1 MLNHGFYISN
11 KEIATESKD
20 CLRGSWKVAALTTF
34 VFCLFMIVALSITI
48 LTSIFVEWWFSIP
61 FGILTI
67 LLFGIFHYG
76 YSQFCLSIAR
86 QETPYISELFSG
98 FSKKI
103 GGILKLIIKKFFL
116 LLFWLVVFIVPFFVK
131 AIAYS
136 MSTLLMIDK
145 GLKSD
150 VVIKESK
157 HIMKQNYGR
166 YLKFVFSNILWFLLV
181 LISAGIAIIWV
192 APKFMTGKA
201 LFYENLKTE
210 F

>member
-48 LTSIFVEWWFSIP
+48 LTSVFIEWWFSIP

-103 GGILKLIIKKFFL
+103 GGRLKLTIKKFFL

-166 YLKFVFSNILWFLLV
+166 YFKFVFSNILWLLD
-181 LISAGIAIIWV
+181 S
-192 APKFMTGKA
+192 
-201 LFYENLKTE
+201 E
-210 F
+210 